1 MEQILLR
8 SSRRPVVGP
17 VAVPLLLVL
26 ALVLLAGAALAQTFP
41 ELTGRVV
48 DRAGVLGGA
57 TEQQMTETLA
67 AHERDTSNQVVVVTL
82 GSLEGYE
89 IADYGYR
96 LGRVWG
102 IGQKGRDNGVLLIV
116 APNERKVRIEV
127 GYGLEGD
134 LTDATARLIIENE
147 ILPAFRDGRMSD
159 GIVRGTHAI
168 LDAIAGTYAPLVEED
183 DEEISPILIL
193 VGFLIL
199 VVFMSLRDEAHL
211 GPYRM
216 RHNGRRLGGGYGSGG
231 FGGSGGGGGFGGG
244 GGGFGGG
251 GSSGGW

>member
-1 MEQILLR
+1 MLL
-8 SSRRPVVGP
+8 SRALAT
-17 VAVPLLLVL
+17 VAL
-26 ALVLLAGAALAQTFP
+26 ALTLVLLAGAVLAQVFP
-41 ELTGRVV
+41 PLSGRVV
-48 DRAGVLGGA
+48 DQAGVLSSA
-57 TEQQMTETLA
+57 TRDGIATKLA
-67 AHERDTSNQVVVVTL
+67 EHERATSNQVVVVTL
-82 GSLEGYE
+82 RSLEGFE

-96 LGRVWG
+96 LGRAWG
-102 IGQKGRDNGVLLIV
+102 IGQEGRDNGVLLIV
-116 APNERKVRIEV
+116 APAERKVRIEV

-159 GIVRGTHAI
+159 GIVKGTQAI
-168 LDAIAGTYAPLVEED
+168 LDAIAGTYAPLEEED
-183 DEEISPILIL
+183 DEDISPILIL

-211 GPYRM
+211 GPYRV
-216 RHNGRRLGGGYGSGG
+216 RRNAGRLGGGHGSGG
-231 FGGSGGGGGFGGG
+231 FGGGGFGSGGGGFGGG

>member
-1 MEQILLR
+1 MQSLR
-8 SSRRPVVGP
+8 RTAALPV
-17 VAVPLLLVL
+17 LL
-26 ALVLLAGAALAQTFP
+26 ALVLWAGLAAAQTFP
-41 ELTGRVV
+41 PLTGRVV
-48 DRAGVLGGA
+48 DQAGVLDAA
-57 TEQQMTETLA
+57 TVQQLTAALA
-67 AHERDTSNQVVVVTL
+67 AHEKASSNQVVVVTL
-82 GSLEGYE
+82 QSLEGYE

-96 LGRVWG
+96 LGRAWG
-102 IGQKGRDNGVLLIV
+102 IGQEGRNNGALLIV
-116 APNERKVRIEV
+116 APTERKVRIEV
-127 GYGLEGD
+127 GYGLEGS
-134 LTDATARLIIENE
+134 LTDATSRLIIENE

-168 LDAIAGTYAPLVEED
+168 LDAIAGTYTPLVEED

-193 VGFLIL
+193 VGFLML

-211 GPYRM
+211 GPYRT

-231 FGGSGGGGGFGGG
+231 FGGSGGGGGGFSGG